1 MRLFAGR
8 VSPIAQ
14 EVVKVL
20 VSAGDIEAE
29 HPTEVVLDVE
39 AVLKNYLSMEKDVNE
54 KTRELLER
62 TSRSGE
68 QYTRVREQIADSKGI
83 KVGDETLDYLLDQ
96 VVEMFG
102 HSQNVD
108 EIYAQDVELR
118 RKMAPV
124 FKKHM
129 GEDDKLDAE
138 VRGNLKHMKE
148 GTREWDVE
156 YGRMVEIVK
165 RKRGLS

>member
-14 EVVKVL
+14 EIVKAL
-20 VSAGDIEAE
+20 VSSGDIEAE

-39 AVLKNYLSMEKDVNE
+39 AVLKNYLSMEKDVND

-62 TSRSGE
+62 TGRGND
-68 QYTRVREQIADSKGI
+68 QYTRVRDQIADSKGI

-102 HSQNVD
+102 HSKNVD

-118 RKMAPV
+118 RKMAPI
-124 FKKHM
+124 FKRHM
-129 GEDDKLDAE
+129 GEDDKLDGE
-138 VRGNLKHMKE
+138 VRAQLKHIKE
-148 GTREWDVE
+148 GSREWDIE
-156 YGRMVEIVK
+156 YARMVEIIK
-165 RKRGLS
+165 RKRGLT